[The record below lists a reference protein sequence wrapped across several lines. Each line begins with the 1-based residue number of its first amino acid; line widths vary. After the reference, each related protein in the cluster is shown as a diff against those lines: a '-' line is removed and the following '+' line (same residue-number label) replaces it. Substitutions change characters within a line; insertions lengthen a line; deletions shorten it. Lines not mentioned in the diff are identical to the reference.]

1 MVWVGDGV
9 WVSIRLDSTIRLY
22 HAYNYNHLQDVDVQ
36 PFIIKML
43 GKSGFIIKLLTKQFF
58 LIELIMIK
66 KISSTGSDKPQLS
79 CIRITAMLV
88 ASNRLWIGTGIG
100 VVISVPL
107 LDSKIYLFA

>member
-1 MVWVGDGV
+1 MQQISLSRPLNKIIFFNW
-9 WVSIRLDSTIRLY
+9 I
-22 HAYNYNHLQDVDVQ
+22 NYDK
-36 PFIIKML
+36 I
-43 GKSGFIIKLLTKQFF
+43 
-58 LIELIMIK
+58 
-66 KISSTGSDKPQLS
+66 ISSTGSDKPQLS